1 MNELSPETSKSAFA
15 YLQQA
20 TVEIA
25 AEQNFKPV
33 SESQLMV
40 WINKNTMI
48 ISQRAGDLQQDFIA
62 KVLAEKKTIFPA
74 VSAVVWGDINKDKID
89 QDVNRYIQDVLD
101 PDNNY

>member
-1 MNELSPETSKSAFA
+1 MNEQSPEASKSAFA

-25 AEQNFKPV
+25 AEQNFKPA
-33 SESQLMV
+33 SESQLMA
-40 WINKNTMI
+40 WINKNSMA
-48 ISQRAGDLQQDFIA
+48 ISERAGDLQQNFIA

-89 QDVNRYIQDVLD
+89 EDVLD
-101 PDNNY
+101 PDNNC